1 MPDISSCY
9 FCSSLRGASEY
20 SIIPPRLDPSDEAQ
34 QTVVVC
40 ESCREKLDRVF
51 KPIVQYLGTLDTN
64 EKPQGT
70 SSAEE
75 PVDPSQSADTAEQPK
90 SREAEAGT
98 FPDGTRQIVR
108 LLQNRELP
116 ADREEIELLA
126 SNAYEIDRDTCHE
139 ILEALIEH
147 EYFSETNGKI
157 HLPDE

>member
-9 FCSSLRGASEY
+9 FCSSLRGTSEY
-20 SIIPPRLDPSDEAQ
+20 SLIPDRLDPSAEAQ

-51 KPIVQYLGTLDTN
+51 EPIVQYLGTLDSN
-64 EKPQGT
+64 EVPQET
-70 SSAEE
+70 PSAE
-75 PVDPSQSADTAEQPK
+75 DPDDPPQSTNTVEQPK

-116 ADREEIELLA
+116 ADFEEIELLA
-126 SNAYEIDRDTCHE
+126 SNAYEIDRETCHE
-139 ILEALIEH
+139 ILEALIKH
-147 EYFSETNGKI
+147 EYFSETNGEI